1 MRKLNKI
8 GLTGM
13 MLVLA
18 LMLAFP
24 VAAQDGPKGG
34 VIIEGSFGGDPG
46 TFNPLL
52 CSDTSCQRIVGL
64 MFPGSLGVDPETA
77 TMAPFGENPRVRGAV
92 VNNWEISEDGTVYT
106 LTFRDDYFWTDGTP
120 VTAYDYQYT
129 WDAIVSGLVD
139 TNQGYF
145 QDVIA
150 SIEAVDAQTAVVTLH
165 EPDCNALLYIGFVQP
180 LPGHI
185 LGEDFAAINDSP
197 FNFNP
202 DVTAGPFVFGQFRP
216 AELISLLANEN
227 YPDAELGYVNS
238 EGFIYKAVPDQ
249 TVLVEQFLAGET
261 NVIDTPAVNR
271 RSDIRAAADAG
282 DVQVYSYPGN
292 SWDYMAFN
300 LANPANPQPGEDEN
314 GNVIPQE
321 PHPIF
326 GDVRVRQAIAYAV
339 DVDAIIEGAV
349 FGEGSRMPSVMTP
362 SSWAYDDTLEPYPF
376 DPEKAAEMLAEAGWV
391 DTDGDGV
398 LEAQGAMYAEDGTEF
413 SFVLYTNEGNT
424 RRAAIATV
432 IQDELAQ
439 IGIKVDF
446 QSIDFNTL
454 LDVMYSQ
461 TYDAFILGWRAG
473 YPDDPD
479 LTQLFSVGSDLPG
492 SGDNFTSYYNER
504 VSELNAAARRVPG
517 CAIEDRAELYKE
529 IQAIMKDEL
538 PYLWL
543 FVQDGMYAARSS
555 VENFGPYPSQMFWN
569 VDMWAVTP

>member
-1 MRKLNKI
+1 MKRFVSLFI
-8 GLTGM
+8 A
-13 MLVLA
+13 VLFLLGA
-18 LMLAFP
+18 
-24 VAAQDGPKGG
+24 VAPAVAQGPEGG
-34 VIIEGSFGGDPG
+34 IIIEGNFGGDPG

-52 CSDTSCQRIVGL
+52 CSDTSCGRITGL
-64 MFPGSLGVDPETA
+64 LFPGSVGVDPVTA
-77 TMAPFGENPRVRGAV
+77 NHAPVGENPRVRAATV
-92 VNNWEISEDGTVYT
+92 TNWDISEDGTVYT

-129 WDAIVSGLVD
+129 WDAIVSGEVD

-165 EPDCNALLYIGFVQP
+165 EPDCAGLLYISYVQP
-180 LPGHI
+180 LPAHV

-197 FNFNP
+197 FNFEPN
-202 DVTAGPFVFGQFRP
+202 VSAGPFTFGQFRSG
-216 AELISLLANEN
+216 ELVSLLANEN
-227 YPDAELGYVNS
+227 YADAELGYVNS

-249 TVLVEQFLAGET
+249 TVEVEQFLAGET
-261 NVIDTPAVNR
+261 NLVGAPPVNR
-271 RSDIRAAADAG
+271 RSDIRAAGEAG
-282 DVQVYSYPGN
+282 DVQVYPYPGN

-300 LANPANPQPGEDEN
+300 LANPENPQPGLDEA

-321 PHPIF
+321 PHPLF
-326 GDVRVRQAIAYAV
+326 GDVRVRQAIAHAV
-339 DVDAIIEGAV
+339 DVDSIIDGAV
-349 FGEGSRMPSVMTP
+349 FGEGSRMSSVYIP
-362 SSWAYDDTLEPYPF
+362 SSWAYDDTLEPIPY
-376 DPEKAAEMLAEAGWV
+376 DPDAAAAMLAEAGWV
-391 DTDGDGV
+391 DIDDDGV

-432 IQDELAQ
+432 IQDQLSQ
-439 IGIKVDF
+439 IGIAVDF

-454 LDVMYSQ
+454 LDVMYGQ
-461 TYDAFILGWRAG
+461 AYDAFILGWRNG

-479 LTQLFSVGSDLPG
+479 LTQLFSVQSDLPG

-504 VSELNAAARRVPG
+504 VAELLSEARRVPG

-529 IQAIMKDEL
+529 VQALMQEDL

-543 FVQDGMYAARSS
+543 FTQDGMYAARSS
-555 VENFGPYPSQMFWN
+555 VENFDPYPSNLMWN